1 MNMSSLVGCCT
12 LVLAAITPSISFA
25 QKAEMPTAANFA
37 VGDTWVWNQ
46 YDSRTK
52 IVDGT
57 ETRVVIPGDGAPRI
71 SVTTTGSLGRP
82 SSYPKDFSI
91 TDMFTTGYSLP
102 SSKSGRSWPLE
113 MGKKFQVN
121 VDWARFDGVTGNT
134 KLDAEVVTY
143 EEVTV
148 PAGKFMAFK
157 IEQKGWWQNSRP
169 RNGSVRVTC
178 WYAPEV
184 YADVKCIADD
194 GFSFNTRELISF
206 KHAAP

>member
-1 MNMSSLVGCCT
+1 MKISSLVGCCS
-12 LVLAAITPSISFA
+12 LVIAAITPSLSFA
-25 QKAEMPTAANFA
+25 QKAEIPSASNIA

-52 IVDGT
+52 VVDGN
-57 ETRVVIPGDGAPRI
+57 ETRVAIPGDGAPRI
-71 SVTTTGSLGRP
+71 SVTADGSLGRP
-82 SSYPKDFSI
+82 STYPKDFSI
-91 TDMFTTGYSLP
+91 TEMFTTGFSLP

-113 MGKKFQVN
+113 TGKKFQID
-121 VDWARFDGVTGNT
+121 VDWARLDGVTGNT
-134 KLDAEVVTY
+134 KLDSEVIAY

-157 IEQKGWWQNSRP
+157 MEQKGRWQNSRP
-169 RNGSVRVTC
+169 RSGTVKMTC

-184 YADVKCIADD
+184 YADVKCTSED
-194 GFSFNTRELISF
+194 GFSFNTRELISY

>member
-1 MNMSSLVGCCT
+1 MNISSLIGSCA
-12 LVLAAITPSISFA
+12 LLATTIIPSISLA
-25 QKAEMPTAANFA
+25 QKAEIPSAANLA

-57 ETRVVIPGDGAPRI
+57 ETRVVIPGDGTPRI
-71 SVTTTGSLGRP
+71 SVTAEGSLGRP
-82 SSYPKDFSI
+82 NTYPKDFSI
-91 TDMFTTGYSLP
+91 AEMFTTGYSLP

-113 MGKKFQVN
+113 IGKKFQVD
-121 VDWARFDGVTGNT
+121 VDWARLDGVTGNT
-134 KLDAEVVTY
+134 KLDSEIVAY

-157 IEQKGWWQNSRP
+157 MEQKGRWQNSRP
-169 RNGSVRVTC
+169 RSGTVKMTC

-184 YADVKCIADD
+184 YADVKCTSDD
-194 GFSFNTRELISF
+194 GFNFNTRELISF